1 MLNPVFWK
9 ALVPIVVNAVAP
21 VKLAVL
27 SEFALV
33 PKLSFFL
40 NRVCHGVGSSYQA
53 NK

>member
-33 PKLSFFL
+33 PKLSFL
-40 NRVCHGVGSSYQA
+40 IECCCGKQGGNLQT